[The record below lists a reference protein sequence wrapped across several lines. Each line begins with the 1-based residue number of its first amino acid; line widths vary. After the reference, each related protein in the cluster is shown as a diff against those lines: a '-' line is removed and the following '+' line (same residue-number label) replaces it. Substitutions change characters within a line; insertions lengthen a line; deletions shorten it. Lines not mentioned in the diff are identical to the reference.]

1 MSELGQDIRAD
12 VYIVINMNY
21 LDLDRNQAID
31 EWNNHPSVVELH
43 SLGADV
49 STEKWFQVLL
59 AIPRD
64 LRQAYLRAIQ
74 GDVSDVQICLN
85 QAIGDTLFLRD

>member
-1 MSELGQDIRAD
+1 
-12 VYIVINMNY
+12 MNN
-21 LDLDRNQAID
+21 LDLGRDRVIK

-74 GDVSDVQICLN
+74 GDVSDVLICAN
-85 QAIGDTLFLRD
+85 TAVGDTLLLRD